1 MKGRGEAMEIK
12 MTKQTNKNLEE
23 LCIYKRTCGDV
34 EEDKSYCALSCDG
47 YDKLCPD
54 YFTLYDERLS
64 RGFTEGG
71 EDE

>member
-1 MKGRGEAMEIK
+1 MENKMKMEFK
-12 MTKQTNKNLEE
+12 ETLEE
-23 LCIYKRTCGDV
+23 LCFLKRTVGSS
-34 EEDKSYCALSCDG
+34 EADKSYCVECDG

-64 RGFTEGG
+64 RGFVEGG

>member
-23 LCIYKRTCGDV
+23 QCVHKKTTDTLDKF
-34 EEDKSYCALSCDG
+34 KSYCVKCDG

-64 RGFTEGG
+64 RGFIEGG